1 MRKLF
6 FTLLYC
12 LLLSQYSS
20 GQTDSKSDGTGSAN
34 PVDSP
39 QSKQSKG
46 LSSDIYEKDP
56 DEDKK
61 SISAKVKLLRE
72 MGEIEVFFEGKDKG
86 PYVLKEGPNLGLY
99 KDRLMKS
106 QKSKDQKAN
115 VKIEKDFIVSVELP
129 EVKEKPKDSKSD
141 VDSVLDSILKK

>member
-6 FTLLYC
+6 FILLYC
-12 LLLSQYSS
+12 LFLSQYSL
-20 GQTDSKSDGTGSAN
+20 GQSDSAGSTN